1 MGGKGDLKCVAAK
14 GSEEMRARVLLLAL
28 GGFTLVNAAITF
40 YLVRTMWH

>member
-1 MGGKGDLKCVAAK
+1 MGGQGDLQCVAAK
-14 GSEEMRARVLLLAL
+14 ESEMRARVLLLAV